1 MKIFFLLFSMLT
13 IFTCQFSIFTFK
25 ITCILQEVLKK
36 VKTFSLRQNK
46 TFSKIRPFLQL
57 SELQGSGAI
66 LMLIFIKTLSRSS
79 HQMCSLRKGALRNFT
94 TFTGKHLCQS
104 LFFNKVAGLGSAT
117 LLKKRLWHRCFPG
130 NFAKFLRTLFL
141 QNTSGR
147 LFLSVLQCY
156 KKVILKSIKTKP
168 DQVFNIPITKV
179 SCRNKVWIKSLQ
191 WSRISVHL
199 SRLCESYLWLRPEDW
214 NFNPF
219 FPSLL

>member
-46 TFSKIRPFLQL
+46 TFSKIRPFLQS

-141 QNTSGR
+141 KNTSGR

-191 WSRISVHL
+191 
-199 SRLCESYLWLRPEDW
+199 
-214 NFNPF
+214 
-219 FPSLL
+219 